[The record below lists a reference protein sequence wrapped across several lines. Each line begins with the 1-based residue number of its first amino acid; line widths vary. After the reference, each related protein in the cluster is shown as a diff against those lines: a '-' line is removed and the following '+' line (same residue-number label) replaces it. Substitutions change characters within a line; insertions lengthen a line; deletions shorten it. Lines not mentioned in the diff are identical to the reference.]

1 MVSAGLA
8 AALARRNIHYGW
20 IVVAVTF
27 LTMLVTAGAMG
38 APGVMIVPL
47 EREFGWDNA
56 QISSALALRLLLFGL
71 FGPFAAAF
79 MNRFG
84 LRRVM
89 ICAAALIAGGLLVS
103 LAMTQVWQ
111 LVLLWGVV
119 VGVGTGLT
127 AVVLAAT
134 VATRWFTARRGLVV
148 GLLTASSATGQLVFL
163 PLIAELTERFGWR
176 AALVFVCGLLVLAA
190 LLALILMRDRPSD
203 LGLPA
208 YGETVV
214 TPAPPAGG
222 GFASLLS
229 SPFAALKEA
238 ARVPLFWILFGTFFI
253 CGCST
258 SGLIQTHFITLCA
271 DYGVAA
277 VAAASVLAMMGVFD
291 FVGTIGSGWLS
302 DRFDNRWLLF
312 WYYGL
317 RGLSLLYLPF
327 TTFYVLRLVAVRDVL
342 RPRLDRDGAADGQA
356 HRRPF
361 RPGARPD
368 HLRLDF
374 RRPSD
379 WRRGCSARRR
389 PLAHGVRQLSARVLC
404 RRRALPH
411 RCGAGADDRQAFV
424 LRLWRGVAGAGAGLI
439 SSPQQFRSASI
450 WFKECRQ
457 AEGGRNE
464 ATRLVENSRA
474 RPANGGC
481 NPHSGVGRGSCPDRD
496 AIQ

>member
-20 IVVAVTF
+20 VVVAVTF

-38 APGVMIVPL
+38 APGVLIVPL

-71 FGPFAAAF
+71 FSPFAAAF

-89 ICAAALIAGGLLVS
+89 ICAAMLIAAGLLAS

-119 VGVGTGLT
+119 VGVGSGLT
-127 AVVLAAT
+127 AIVLAAT

-176 AALVFVCGLLVLAA
+176 AALIFVCGLLVLAA

-208 YGETVV
+208 YGETAV
-214 TPAPPAGG
+214 TPAPTADAG
-222 GFASLLS
+222 FVSLLS
-229 SPFAALKEA
+229 SPFVALKEA
-238 ARVPLFWILFGTFFI
+238 ARVPLFWVLFATFFI

-258 SGLIQTHFITLCA
+258 NGLIQTHFVTLCA
-271 DYGVAA
+271 DYGLAA
-277 VAAASVLAMMGVFD
+277 VASASVLAMMGVFD
-291 FVGTIGSGWLS
+291 FIGTIGSGWLS

-327 TTFYVLRLVAVRDVL
+327 TSFTFYGLSLFAMFYG
-342 RPRLDRDGAADGQA
+342 LDWIATVPPTVKLTADRFGRERAPIVFGWIFAGHQIGAATA
-356 HRRPF
+356 
-361 RPGARPD
+361 
-368 HLRLDF
+368 
-374 RRPSD
+374 
-379 WRRGCSARRR
+379 
-389 PLAHGVRQLSARVLC
+389 
-404 RRRALPH
+404 AL
-411 RCGAGADDRQAFV
+411 GAGLSRTEFATYLPAFF
-424 LRLWRGVAGAGAGLI
+424 VAGALCLLAAALALTIANPKSLGFGAA
-439 SSPQQFRSASI
+439 SPTPARS
-450 WFKECRQ
+450 
-457 AEGGRNE
+457 
-464 ATRLVENSRA
+464 
-474 RPANGGC
+474 
-481 NPHSGVGRGSCPDRD
+481 
-496 AIQ
+496 

>member
-1 MVSAGLA
+1 MVSTGLA

-84 LRRVM
+84 LRQVM
-89 ICAAALIAGGLLVS
+89 ICAVALIAGGLLVS

-176 AALVFVCGLLVLAA
+176 VALVFVCGLLVLAA

-222 GFASLLS
+222 GLASLLS

-327 TTFYVLRLVAVRDVL
+327 TTFTFYGLSLFAMFYG
-342 RPRLDRDGAADGQA
+342 LDWIATVPPTVKLTADRFGRERAPIIFGWIFAGHQIGAAA
-356 HRRPF
+356 
-361 RPGARPD
+361 A
-368 HLRLDF
+368 
-374 RRPSD
+374 
-379 WRRGCSARRR
+379 
-389 PLAHGVRQLSARVLC
+389 
-404 RRRALPH
+404 AL
-411 RCGAGADDRQAFV
+411 GAGLSRTEFASYLPAFF
-424 LRLWRGVAGAGAGLI
+424 VAGALCLIAAALALTIAKPSSSGFGAVSLA
-439 SSPQQFRSASI
+439 P
-450 WFKECRQ
+450 
-457 AEGGRNE
+457 
-464 ATRLVENSRA
+464 A
-474 RPANGGC
+474 RG
-481 NPHSGVGRGSCPDRD
+481 
-496 AIQ
+496 